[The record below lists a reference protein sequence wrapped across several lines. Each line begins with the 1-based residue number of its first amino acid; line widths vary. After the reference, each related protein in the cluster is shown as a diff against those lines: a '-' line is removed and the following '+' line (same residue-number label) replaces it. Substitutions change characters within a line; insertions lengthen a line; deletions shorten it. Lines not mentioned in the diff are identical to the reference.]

1 MGIDWWWGSL
11 SKDLVFLLFKLQVKQ
26 YGFVEVTAEPAET
39 GISQKNTL
47 KSNTKVDR
55 VTHSGIL
62 MGICQKSM
70 WISSTKSSAGFV
82 VPFDIS
88 MFILR
93 IYNHY
98 HFAGLLDCLGL
109 FIFPLPS
116 RNLTA
121 GSQTSWFWIIKS
133 SEKGGVFNRE
143 VRSPLWV
150 MSTGLALPRFVDYC
164 RSPLLVDETT
174 FLMTKLQPMSCWQT

>member
-11 SKDLVFLLFKLQVKQ
+11 SKHLVFLLFKLQVKQ
-26 YGFVEVTAEPAET
+26 YGFVEVTVEPAET
-39 GISQKNTL
+39 GILQKYPL

-88 MFILR
+88 MFIQR
-93 IYNHY
+93 KKTITIY
-98 HFAGLLDCLGL
+98 HFAGLLDCLEL
-109 FIFPLPS
+109 FIFPLAS
-116 RNLTA
+116 V
-121 GSQTSWFWIIKS
+121 K
-133 SEKGGVFNRE
+133 
-143 VRSPLWV
+143 
-150 MSTGLALPRFVDYC
+150 
-164 RSPLLVDETT
+164 
-174 FLMTKLQPMSCWQT
+174 

>member
-11 SKDLVFLLFKLQVKQ
+11 SKHLVFLLFKLQVKQ
-26 YGFVEVTAEPAET
+26 YGFVEVTVEPAET

-98 HFAGLLDCLGL
+98 LSLCGAPWLSWVIHFSITLW
-109 FIFPLPS
+109 
-116 RNLTA
+116 
-121 GSQTSWFWIIKS
+121 Q
-133 SEKGGVFNRE
+133 FNVAME
-143 VRSPLWV
+143 NHH
-150 MSTGLALPRFVDYC
+150 F
-164 RSPLLVDETT
+164 
-174 FLMTKLQPMSCWQT
+174 